1 MSDQIKRAKHIYE
14 VFCKLN
20 TRNTVQ
26 KRGSVICRES
36 DSFYS
41 PEKAVDNFFSAI
53 LKAEEITALER
64 VILVAL
70 RELPTRQKNILKER
84 LKEHCLQDDLV
95 GV

>member
-1 MSDQIKRAKHIYE
+1 MSDQAKRAKYIYE

-20 TRNTVQ
+20 MRNTVK
-26 KRGSVICRES
+26 KRGSVICREF
-36 DSFYS
+36 DDYYT
-41 PEKAVDNFFSAI
+41 PQKAVDNFFDAI

-84 LKEHCLQDDLV
+84 LKEYCLQDDLI
-95 GV
+95 GA